1 MGPLIQG
8 YFSIESITV
17 LHGLW
22 LTWICMCGGLI
33 ISYTQINP
41 HFVQGSTINI
51 HIYQPPPNTHIH
63 THTKIEKYVWGL
75 VYVYAFSSSV
85 HWDGPK
91 QWLSNRDEHPGSRSW
106 FSNTIFLDMIDARSM
121 ASWMIH
127 HSRGFPFS
135 TWSFLLSPLQIY
147 LLPSR
152 CKADIPRSEFLKL
165 WFFFIPLYNFFL
177 SKPIHAWRYK
187 SGTLEVFSFQLQFLI
202 RAP

>member
-8 YFSIESITV
+8 YFSIVSITV

-51 HIYQPPPNTHIH
+51 HICQPPRNTHIH

-75 VYVYAFSSSV
+75 VYIYAFSSSV

-106 FSNTIFLDMIDARSM
+106 FPNTIFLDMIDTRSM

-127 HSRGFPFS
+127 HSRGFPFPRGLFFCLLCKFIFFHPDVKRIS
-135 TWSFLLSPLQIY
+135 QGQNFLNFDSFLSPSIIF
-147 LLPSR
+147 
-152 CKADIPRSEFLKL
+152 A
-165 WFFFIPLYNFFL
+165 
-177 SKPIHAWRYK
+177 
-187 SGTLEVFSFQLQFLI
+187 
-202 RAP
+202 